1 MYMMWRRYPYNSLWG
16 EMEDMRA
23 ELDAMFQL
31 GPNRGRFLPPG
42 SVTDR
47 MLPAI
52 RGEIRVDVR
61 EHDDE
66 VIVVADLPGVEKD
79 DVSLQIL
86 NPRTLEISCERKGE
100 KEEKSEGYY
109 VRERIYG
116 SMQRLVTLPA
126 DVTEK
131 DAKASFKNGVLE
143 VRLNKTK
150 ISPKSRIEIE

>member
-1 MYMMWRRYPYNSLWG
+1 MVWRRYPYNSLWS

-23 ELDAMFQL
+23 ELDALFQL
-31 GPNRGRFLPPG
+31 GPYRGRFLPTVQ
-42 SVTDR
+42 VTDR

-52 RGEIRVDVR
+52 RGEFRVDVR
-61 EHDDE
+61 EHDD
-66 VIVVADLPGVEKD
+66 VMIVVADLPGVEKD

-116 SMQRLVTLPA
+116 SMQRLVSLPA

-150 ISPKSRIEIE
+150 ISPKSRIDIE